1 VSLTR
6 VACVAADSPLA
17 REARDALEHQ
27 YEFVRPAE
35 AEVIVA
41 LGGDGLLLHSLHEYR
56 KLGVPL
62 YGMNCGTVGFLMNDY
77 REECLLERIAVA
89 KPETLHPLR
98 MHATTADGVENEA
111 LAFNEVALIRGGH
124 QSANIRVSVDGVDRI
139 DNLVCD
145 GILVAT
151 PAGSTAYNLS
161 ARGPI
166 LPLGSN
172 VLALTPI
179 SPFRPRRWAGA
190 LLPHPAVI
198 EFINL
203 DPVKRPLNV
212 SHDFRGIS
220 DVVRV
225 EVQEDRTKSCTVLFD
240 PEHTL
245 EERIF
250 GEQFVQ

>member
-6 VACVAADSPLA
+6 IACVAADSPLA
-17 REARDALEHQ
+17 REARDALQ
-27 YEFVRPAE
+27 ARYEFVPPEE
-35 AEVIVA
+35 ADVILA

-56 KLGVPL
+56 TLGLPL

-77 REECLLERIAVA
+77 REEGLLERIGAA
-89 KPETLHPLR
+89 KRGTLHPLR
-98 MHATTADGVENEA
+98 MQATTADGDKLEA
-111 LAFNEVALIRGGH
+111 IAFNEVALMRSSH
-124 QSANIRVSVDGVDRI
+124 QSANIRVSVDGVVRI

-166 LPLGSN
+166 LPLRAN

-190 LLPHPAVI
+190 LLTHTAVI
-198 EFINL
+198 EFVNL
-203 DPVKRPLNV
+203 DPFKRPLNA
-212 SHDFRGIS
+212 SHDFRGIH

-225 EVQEDRTKSCTVLFD
+225 EVQEDRTESCTVLFD
-240 PEHTL
+240 REHTL

-250 GEQFVQ
+250 GEQFQP